1 MTPTPRRIRKTVLKT
16 KRGYRAAGYSRGG
29 LLIRL
34 AIDTV
39 CRRRLPG
46 VPRTIVLTCGTEAH
60 TTGAHPLPRAEAVD
74 VRTNAGFRDGMA
86 KRDFLDEVMREL
98 GRLILRRQGRKG
110 YEVFTEH
117 YYAILE
123 HEGKRKEHI
132 HIQVRQRHTIGL
144 DT

>member
-1 MTPTPRRIRKTVLKT
+1 MTTTPRRTRKTVIKT

-34 AIDTV
+34 AVDTV
-39 CRRRLPG
+39 CRRRLSG
-46 VPRTIVLTCGTEAH
+46 VPRTIALTSGTDSH

-74 VRTNAGFRDGMA
+74 VRTNAGFRDGDA
-86 KRDFLDEVMREL
+86 KRRFLRNVLWTL
-98 GRLILRRQGRKG
+98 GRDMWAREGSKG
-110 YEVFTEH
+110 YEVFTKH

-123 HEGKRKEHI
+123 HEGKRKEHF
-132 HIQVRQRHTIGL
+132 HIQVRRGHTIGL

>member
-1 MTPTPRRIRKTVLKT
+1 MPERTRKTVIKT

-39 CRRRLPG
+39 CRRRLSG
-46 VPRTIVLTCGTEAH
+46 VPRTIVLTSGTDSH

-74 VRTNAGFRDGMA
+74 VRTNAGFRDGDA
-86 KRDFLDEVMREL
+86 KRAFLGEVMRTL
-98 GRLILRRQGRKG
+98 GRLTLRRQGRKG
-110 YEVFTEH
+110 YEVFTRH
-117 YYAILE
+117 YYGKLE
-123 HEGKRKEHI
+123 YEGQQREHI
-132 HIQVRQRHTIGL
+132 HLQVRRGHTIGL

>member
-1 MTPTPRRIRKTVLKT
+1 MTPTPRRTRKVVIKT

-39 CRRRLPG
+39 CRRHFPG
-46 VPRTIVLTCGTEAH
+46 VPRTIVLTSGTDSH

-74 VRTNAGFRDGMA
+74 VRTNAGFRNREN
-86 KRDFLDEVMREL
+86 KRDFLWAVLREL
-98 GRLILRRQGRKG
+98 DHNLRAREGAKG
-110 YEVFTEH
+110 YEVFTRH
-117 YYAILE
+117 YYALLE
-123 HEGKRKEHI
+123 HEGKRKEHG

-144 DT
+144 